1 MQDFQGGRARV
12 GFRAF
17 EVAGS
22 WFPTRVGGTWH
33 PGGWSAFKG
42 VAKLAGGGLPAPS
55 FVCSSPSSTFGT
67 PPSLAPFSAWVIGPI
82 YPVFAAVLLSP
93 GDVVSTVAVGHRVVV
108 VWAGWRLSNPVT
120 CR

>member
-33 PGGWSAFKG
+33 PGGWSTFEG
-42 VAKLAGGGLPAPS
+42 VAKLAGGAYLHR
-55 FVCSSPSSTFGT
+55 PSSVPRRRPRSVLL
-67 PPSLAPFSAWVIGPI
+67 PPSRHG
-82 YPVFAAVLLSP
+82 
-93 GDVVSTVAVGHRVVV
+93 
-108 VWAGWRLSNPVT
+108 
-120 CR
+120 